1 MPVSVY
7 NRLPLPSQRERLAQS
22 IVGSYSMGG
31 MKKGF
36 AALSDMD
43 MCECTM
49 LNGGE
54 LKLKGD
60 EMHDN

>member
-1 MPVSVY
+1 
-7 NRLPLPSQRERLAQS
+7 
-22 IVGSYSMGG
+22 